1 MCSTPKPKRRVNA
14 KKTNSTVGILST
26 MSSEK
31 RLSFAECANQAS
43 DRRIEAKRLKR
54 EEQFRIN
61 KLTVKKTRPKNIK
74 AKTNINQSWLF
85 WLLNTPFSELMRKLV
100 S

>member
-1 MCSTPKPKRRVNA
+1 MCSSPKSKRRVIA
-14 KKTNSTVGILST
+14 KKTNSSVGILST

-54 EEQFRIN
+54 EERYSIN
-61 KLTVKKTRPKNIK
+61 KLTVKKNHSQNIK
-74 AKTNINQSWLF
+74 AKTNANQSWLY
-85 WLLNTPFSELMRKLV
+85 WLINAPFSELLRKLV